1 MVRYWLHTGFLTI
14 NGQKMSKSLGNFI
27 TIREFLNK
35 HSARLLRFFV
45 LKSHYRSPLDYSEKA
60 ILQTQN
66 ELERIDE
73 FLEKLKTQKSKVK
86 TTTQKSKL
94 KIDKFKNKFEEA
106 MDDDFNT
113 PKAMAVIF
121 ELIREVNPMLDKN
134 QITKNEAKQILD
146 FLKSIDKVF
155 GFIFKKEK
163 IKIPNKIRKLVEK
176 REKLRKQ
183 KKWEE
188 ADRIRKQIE
197 KLGWQ
202 VQDTKKGPKIKKIKN
217 AEIVSP

>member
-1 MVRYWLHTGFLTI
+1 
-14 NGQKMSKSLGNFI
+14 
-27 TIREFLNK
+27 
-35 HSARLLRFFV
+35 
-45 LKSHYRSPLDYSEKA
+45 
-60 ILQTQN
+60 LQSQN

-73 FLEKLKTQKSKVK
+73 FLEKLKTQKSKLK

-94 KIDKFKNKFEEA
+94 KIDKFKNKFEKA

-113 PKAMAVIF
+113 PKAIAVIF
-121 ELIREVNPMLDKN
+121 ELIREVNPILDKN
-134 QITKNEAKQILD
+134 QITQKGAKQILD